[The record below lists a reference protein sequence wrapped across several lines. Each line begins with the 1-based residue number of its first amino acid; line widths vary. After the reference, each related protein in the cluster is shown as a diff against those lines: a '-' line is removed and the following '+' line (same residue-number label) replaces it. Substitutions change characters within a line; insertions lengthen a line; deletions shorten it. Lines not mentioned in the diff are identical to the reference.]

1 MESEKETGI
10 SIGTDRPFDMFLL
23 SEELVD
29 QINNHTSSPH
39 RHAYEELLII
49 TRGNPVHFIDFIEEM
64 SPAPVVIYVAQGRI
78 HEFIPDRQTR
88 GWCIRYTNDF
98 IGESNFHYYSNYLD
112 RIAFAFDEGDC
123 RQKIGILCELLLHEY
138 RQHPDNMDV
147 YRHLLSALLAKL
159 ESEGKHHL
167 PHEQESK
174 SPKQVAFKT
183 FLNILEGNFRRPL
196 GVGFYADKLNTSE
209 RNLNMLCN
217 QVFGK
222 SVSDIIEARK
232 IIEARRELLSSALT
246 VAEIGFSL
254 GYQEKSYFTRVF
266 KKRTGLTP
274 TEFRAAMQGSF
285 S

>member
-1 MESEKETGI
+1 MESEKTTGI
-10 SIGTDRPFDMFLL
+10 RVGPDHPFDMFTL
-23 SEELVD
+23 SDELVGK
-29 QINNHTSSPH
+29 IRVHASSPH
-39 RHAYEELLII
+39 RHDYEELLII
-49 TRGNPVHFIDFIEEM
+49 TRGNPVHYIDFIEEK

-78 HEFIPDRQTR
+78 HEFIPDRDTR
-88 GWCIRYTNDF
+88 GWCIRYINDF

-112 RIAFAFDEGDC
+112 RIAFAFEEGDC

-138 RQHPDNMDV
+138 KQHPDNKEV
-147 YRHLLSALLAKL
+147 FRHLLSALLAKL
-159 ESEGKHHL
+159 EAEGKHHL
-167 PHEQESK
+167 PHEQDSK
-174 SPKQVAFKT
+174 SPKQVAFRT

-232 IIEARRELLSSALT
+232 MIEARRELLCSSLT
-246 VAEIGFSL
+246 VAEIGFAL

-274 TEFRAAMQGSF
+274 TEFRTVMSGSF